1 MAGINM
7 AQLTGTGS
15 VKASSSSRSGSSS
28 SVRETSKSDFADMI
42 QGKVKDSA
50 PEKKPDSNTPVKN
63 QEGSTGK
70 PEQPGSQTDKTD
82 TTKPETKDSAAKPDG
97 TQEKELAGTMAELQ
111 AVLNQ
116 MMVQNLGETSE
127 LADQLTES
135 AKALEAVA
143 QGKVLEKVQEA
154 AAGDPESAARAE
166 AAKELTGSLQNFESV
181 AAAQEPADQ
190 AAKKAGETDG
200 QKQVSLQEALTAR
213 AQTLSQTG
221 QVTELTAA
229 QSAGSSPR
237 EETGAQDSRSQ
248 EGTGSIQEMMA
259 SGMTGSTQARDALTA
274 FEMPRQETVTVPT
287 TPETFPQDVGN
298 RLAASLP
305 RTDGTLTIE
314 LEPASLG
321 KMTIR
326 VVYEAGKAAVSIV
339 SENPRTLELLSQN
352 ASEIARIL
360 EEKTG
365 QVTEVYTPDPRQQ
378 MEEGQTGQ
386 EHRQRRQDEPEKQK
400 HDQTESFTQMLR
412 LGLV

>member
-70 PEQPGSQTDKTD
+70 PEQSGSQTDKTD
-82 TTKPETKDSAAKPDG
+82 TTKPETKDTSAKPDG

-111 AVLNQ
+111 ALLNQ

-154 AAGDPESAARAE
+154 AAGDPETAARAE

-190 AAKKAGETDG
+190 AAKRAGETDG

-259 SGMTGSTQARDALTA
+259 SGMGSTQARDALTA

-298 RLAASLP
+298 KLAASLP

-386 EHRQRRQDEPEKQK
+386 EHQQRRQDEPEKQK

>member
-7 AQLTGTGS
+7 AQLTSTGS

-63 QEGSTGK
+63 QEGSAGK
-70 PEQPGSQTDKTD
+70 TDQTDKTD
-82 TTKPETKDSAAKPDG
+82 TTKPETKDTAAKPDG

-116 MMVQNLGETSE
+116 MMVQSLGETSG

-237 EETGAQDSRSQ
+237 EETGAQDNRSQ
-248 EGTGSIQEMMA
+248 EGPGAIQEMMA
-259 SGMTGSTQARDALTA
+259 SGMGSTQARDALTA